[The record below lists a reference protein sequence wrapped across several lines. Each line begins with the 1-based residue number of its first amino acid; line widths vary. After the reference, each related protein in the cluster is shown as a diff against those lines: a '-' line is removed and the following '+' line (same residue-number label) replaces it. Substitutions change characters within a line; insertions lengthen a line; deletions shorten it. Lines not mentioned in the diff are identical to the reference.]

1 MIIQQSDGRKT
12 ALIPWNYL
20 WKNANEFRHMNISG
34 HGSSVAMLD
43 WPSRI
48 PESFS
53 PFFPPHGR
61 PCSLLVIDD
70 ATDNCQLTSH
80 DAVGEIGELQRTLR
94 HGKVQ
99 HHVLIVLHNGK
110 FSRIVYSGWS
120 PAHWIIESEDFHV
133 TRVSFCPPTHFR
145 RWRWSSLTFSP
156 HCWECL
162 AAACRVPLASP
173 GYDRV
178 SPKASEMQDDQLV
191 ALLE

>member
-1 MIIQQSDGRKT
+1 MRMNFAIWTFPVMDLPSPCWIDLLGYPRVSAPSFRRMDDPALSSSLTMPRTT
-12 ALIPWNYL
+12 AN
-20 WKNANEFRHMNISG
+20 
-34 HGSSVAMLD
+34 
-43 WPSRI
+43 WP
-48 PESFS
+48 
-53 PFFPPHGR
+53 H
-61 PCSLLVIDD
+61 
-70 ATDNCQLTSH
+70 TN

-110 FSRIVYSGWS
+110 FSRIIYSGWS

-133 TRVSFCPPTHFR
+133 TSVSFCPPTYFR
-145 RWRWSSLTFSP
+145 RWRWSSLTLSP
-156 HCWECL
+156 HFWECL

-178 SPKASEMQDDQLV
+178 SPKASDMQDDQLV